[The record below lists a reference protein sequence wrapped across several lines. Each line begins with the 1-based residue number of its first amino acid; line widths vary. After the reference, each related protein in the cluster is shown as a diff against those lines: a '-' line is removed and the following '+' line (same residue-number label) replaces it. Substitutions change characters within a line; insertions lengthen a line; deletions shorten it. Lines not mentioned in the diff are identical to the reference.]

1 MLTLLEIVVPSVA
14 PCLFHDLMTLSEEDV
29 SVRVYDTKLC
39 ERENEPRSLLQ
50 IMDKLKIFTV
60 NHALLIDQS

>member
-39 ERENEPRSLLQ
+39 EPRSLPQ